1 MPLRLTLTLMAS
13 AVISRIKSTALMGA
27 DLADQLNDI
36 SGHLQGE
43 IDGIDGA
50 DLADQFK

>member
-1 MPLRLTLTLMAS
+1 MAQTS
-13 AVISRIKSTALMGA
+13 PIN
-27 DLADQLNDI
+27 LNDI

-50 DLADQFK
+50 DLADQLNDISGHFEQKYK